1 MTDETERTETGG
13 ETGADGG
20 RRSFLRGAVG
30 GTALGALGMMGA
42 YSYSPA
48 RKAFFPEA
56 QAARTD
62 IGAVRSLT
70 VTNISETSW
79 FNNADLIGDI
89 RGAGGL
95 LVNQYKFN
103 WPPFAAKNGKLAE
116 GSYEDGIK
124 HIRDF
129 LPNRL
134 DKAWEFQMDN
144 AIHPENA
151 GGYAALLDIE
161 LRDGSHKKILL
172 DSGWSY
178 DWIDRSFQ
186 REGIDVML
194 ANGEIDA
201 LVISHEHFDHFWGFP
216 VSMKYAP
223 EIDVYVPDG
232 FYEEGYQYIKDS
244 GHRGKLHVVKPG
256 LTPLM
261 DGVAIYNFAIPII
274 TRVYGENSLY
284 VNVEGKG
291 LVSVTGC
298 CHQGIIQFA
307 ETALA
312 EIKMDKLYG
321 IYGGLHISPFDDW
334 DPKYDDLVF
343 TLGDYGFE
351 KIGANHCTG
360 LLTVKKFI
368 ARGLP
373 VVQGTARFGSKDPVY
388 LGNGDRIGFGTEVA
402 LMSPASE
409 GATQAVPGAADGDDS
424 VTGAAY

>member
-1 MTDETERTETGG
+1 MTDTSQDSSG
-13 ETGADGG
+13 D
-20 RRSFLRGAVG
+20 RRAFLRGAVG

-42 YSYSPA
+42 YSYSPLRHGHFA
-48 RKAFFPEA
+48 KDEQEKA
-56 QAARTD
+56 D
-62 IGAVRSLT
+62 IGAVRSLK

-95 LVNQYKFN
+95 LVNQYRFN
-103 WPPFAAKNGKLAE
+103 WPPFADKNGKLAE
-116 GSYEDGIK
+116 GSYADGIK
-124 HIRDF
+124 HIKDD
-129 LPNRL
+129 LPNNLER
-134 DKAWEFQMDN
+134 AWAFQMEN
-144 AIHPENA
+144 AVHPENA
-151 GGYAALLDIE
+151 GGFSALLDIE
-161 LRDGSHKKILL
+161 LRDGSTKKILL

-178 DWIDRSFQ
+178 DWMDKAFQ
-186 REGIDVML
+186 RQGIDTML

-216 VSMKYAP
+216 VTMKYAP
-223 EIDVYVPDG
+223 DIDVYVPEG
-232 FYEEGYQYIKDS
+232 FYEEGYQYVKDS
-244 GHRGKLHVVKPG
+244 GHRGALHVLKPG
-256 LTPLM
+256 LTKLF

-274 TRVYGENSLY
+274 TRVYGESSLY
-284 VNVEGKG
+284 VNVEDKG

-298 CHQGIIQFA
+298 CHQGIIRFA
-307 ETALA
+307 ETALQ
-312 EIKMDKLYG
+312 EIQMEKLYG

-388 LGNGDRIGFGTEVA
+388 LGNGDQIGFGTEVA
-402 LMSPASE
+402 LMSPASAHLSGSTGAPAVGGDDGSVK
-409 GATQAVPGAADGDDS
+409 GAT
-424 VTGAAY
+424 Y

>member
-1 MTDETERTETGG
+1 MTDSTNGP
-13 ETGADGG
+13 DGN
-20 RRSFLRGAVG
+20 RRAFLRGAAG

-42 YSYSPA
+42 YSYSPMRRA
-48 RKAFFPEA
+48 HFDTGESEKA
-56 QAARTD
+56 D
-62 IGAVRSLT
+62 IGAVKSLK

-79 FNNADLIGDI
+79 FSNTDLIGDI

-103 WPPFAAKNGKLAE
+103 WPPFADKNGKLAG
-116 GSYEDGIK
+116 GSYADGIK
-124 HIRDF
+124 HIKAD
-129 LPNRL
+129 LPNNLER
-134 DKAWEFQMDN
+134 AWEFQMDN
-144 AIHPENA
+144 AVHPENA
-151 GGYAALLDIE
+151 GGYSALLE
-161 LRDGSHKKILL
+161 FEMRDGSTKRILL

-178 DWIDRSFQ
+178 DWIDKAFQ
-186 REGIDVML
+186 REGIDTML

-223 EIDVYVPDG
+223 DIDVYVPDG

-244 GHRGKLHVVKPG
+244 GHRGKLHVLKPG
-256 LTPLM
+256 LTTLF
-261 DGVAIYNFAIPII
+261 DGVALYNFAIPII
-274 TRVYGENSLY
+274 TRVYGEMSLY
-284 VNVEGKG
+284 VNIEDKG

-298 CHQGIIQFA
+298 CHQGIIRFA
-307 ETALA
+307 ETAQK

-388 LGNGDRIGFGTEVA
+388 LGNGDQIGFGREVA
-402 LMSPASE
+402 LMSPASAEASPAAISPAASGGDDDTVE
-409 GATQAVPGAADGDDS
+409 GAT
-424 VTGAAY
+424 Y